1 MTHDPDVH
9 LTLRW
14 RHTWPTGG
22 PDYVA
27 CDPES
32 GYDGSVGR
40 IYLDQKVKQPDRW
53 EWSMTAHLHGI
64 QRDSR
69 MQGVEGSAKAA
80 ARQVE
85 AARERGRAGT
95 QYDRDVAAAVIAEV
109 PPVNAYAA
117 AKGR

>member
-1 MTHDPDVH
+1 MTHDPDII

-22 PDYVA
+22 PDYSA
-27 CDPES
+27 SDPES
-32 GYDGSVGR
+32 GYDGPVGR
-40 IYLDQKVKQPDRW
+40 IMLDQKALQPDRW

-64 QRDSR
+64 QRDAKMS
-69 MQGVEGSAKAA
+69 GIEGSAKAA

-85 AARERGRAGT
+85 AAWERGRAGT
-95 QYDRDVAAAVIAEV
+95 RYDRVVAAGVIAEV

>member
-14 RHTWPTGG
+14 CHTWPSGG
-22 PDYVA
+22 ADYVA
-27 CDPES
+27 ADPES
-32 GYDGSVGR
+32 GYEGSVGR
-40 IYLDQKVKQPDRW
+40 IMLDEKSPVADIW
-53 EWSMTAHLHGI
+53 SWSMTATWPGMAADGPIEGI
-64 QRDSR
+64 
-69 MQGVEGSAKAA
+69 EGSAKAA

-85 AARERGRAGT
+85 AAWERVRAGT
-95 QYDRDVAAAVIAEV
+95 WYDRRVQPAVIAEA